1 MKQKLLKSIRD
12 GENTFPGQSKP
23 MTHSCWQPT
32 ASIETQ
38 RLRAQLL
45 RGIRQFFAERKI
57 MEVETPILSQHTV
70 TDIHIDS
77 FQTTYL
83 NGKEKQHY
91 YLQTSPEYAMKR
103 LLSVGSGPIY
113 QICKAFR
120 NGESGSQHNPE
131 FLILEWY
138 RPDFSCQ
145 DLMDEMDELLQF
157 ILQAKKASRITYE
170 ELFLKHLG
178 INPHQISLHQLQSLA
193 NQFSL
198 KNSTEYSDRNVL
210 LQFLFTECLEPKIG
224 FDSPLFV
231 YHFPA
236 TQAALSKINPQDPNV
251 ALRFEVYI
259 QGMECANGFEELTN
273 ADEQRQRFLND
284 NTKRNQQNRP
294 SINID
299 ERFLAALTHGLP
311 PCAGVAVGLDRLIM
325 IKAERKRIDDV
336 INFTWERA

>member
-1 MKQKLLKSIRD
+1 
-12 GENTFPGQSKP
+12 
-23 MTHSCWQPT
+23 MTHSRWQPT
-32 ASIETQ
+32 ASIENQ
-38 RLRAQLL
+38 RLRAQSLKN
-45 RGIRQFFAERKI
+45 IRQFFAERKV

-70 TDIHIDS
+70 TDIYIDS

-83 NGKEKQHY
+83 NGKKKQNY

-103 LLSVGSGPIY
+103 LLSAGSGPIY

-131 FLILEWY
+131 FSILEWY
-138 RPDFSCQ
+138 RPNFSCH

-157 ILQAKKASRITYE
+157 ILQSKKASRITYE

-178 INPHQISLHQLQSLA
+178 INPHQTSLHQLQSLA

-198 KNSTEYSDRNVL
+198 ENSNEYSDRNTL
-210 LQFLFTECLEPKIG
+210 LQFLFSEHLEPKIG
-224 FDSPLFV
+224 FDAPLFV

-236 TQAALSKINPQDPNV
+236 TQAALSKINPQDPNI

-284 NTKRNQQNRP
+284 NKKRNQQNRP
-294 SINID
+294 SINI
-299 ERFLAALTHGLP
+299 EKRFLDALTHGLP

-325 IKAERKRIDDV
+325 MKSERKCIDDV
-336 INFTWERA
+336 INFPWERA